1 MVVRMLVTR
10 IGRKKNRR
18 EEKEE
23 FKDRRRSQERKNDT
37 HVVSLSYT
45 TF

>member
-1 MVVRMLVTR
+1 MGVRMLVTR

-18 EEKEE
+18 EEEE